1 VSTVFSCCVD
11 FAQAAEEE
19 RLRKEFEAEGRTLAQ
34 KEKSE
39 AIDSNVITPGTEFM
53 FVLSTA
59 LQYYIQLRLNHTLGW
74 QSVKVFTVLAWNC
87 KIILNPS

>member
-11 FAQAAEEE
+11 FAQAAEEG